1 MMKDYQQFLAYQRK
15 RVARKKLPQE
25 EREKSPVR
33 IWRKK
38 YELSQRQMGALLGV
52 SGTCIGYWESG
63 IAQTPGWVL
72 DLVDHPADGY
82 ILDKMAEVLK

>member
-1 MMKDYQQFLAYQRK
+1 MMKWENFLAYQRR
-15 RVARKKLPQE
+15 RVARKTLSPE
-25 EREKSPVR
+25 ERENHPVR

-38 YELSQRQMGALLGV
+38 YELSQKQMGALLGV
-52 SGTCIGYWESG
+52 SATCVGYWERG
-63 IAQTPGWVL
+63 IATTPGWVL